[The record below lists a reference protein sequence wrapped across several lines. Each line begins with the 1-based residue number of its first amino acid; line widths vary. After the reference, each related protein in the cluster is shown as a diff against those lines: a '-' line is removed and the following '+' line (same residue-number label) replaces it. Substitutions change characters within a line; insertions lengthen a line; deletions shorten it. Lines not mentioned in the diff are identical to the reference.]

1 MNTENTKHN
10 KILLHACCGPC
21 SLEPIRLY
29 IERGIQPTVFFSN
42 SNIAPFSE
50 YTLRRDTIK
59 HYCESINVDF
69 IEDEYDNEMWK
80 NCVKEEAN
88 CKPNR
93 CRQCYTMRFERACKY
108 AFEND
113 FDTVSTTLTI
123 SPYQYIDIIREV
135 LANACKKYG
144 LACGFED
151 FSDHYYDAQRKAKK
165 LGLYRQHYCG
175 CVPSKIE
182 AEKEIALLKQEKL
195 EKMKEREA
203 KLDKKRAE
211 RHAYSSKRA
220 RQKEILKTLKSKGQS
235 C

>member
-1 MNTENTKHN
+1 
-10 KILLHACCGPC
+10 
-21 SLEPIRLY
+21 
-29 IERGIQPTVFFSN
+29 
-42 SNIAPFSE
+42 
-50 YTLRRDTIK
+50 
-59 HYCESINVDF
+59 
-69 IEDEYDNEMWK
+69 
-80 NCVKEEAN
+80 
-88 CKPNR
+88 
-93 CRQCYTMRFERACKY
+93 MRFERACKY